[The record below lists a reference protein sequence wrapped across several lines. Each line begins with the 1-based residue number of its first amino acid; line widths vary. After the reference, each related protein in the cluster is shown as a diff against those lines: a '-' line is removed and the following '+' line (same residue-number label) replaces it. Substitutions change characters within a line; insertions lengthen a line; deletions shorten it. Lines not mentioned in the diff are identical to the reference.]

1 MDIALLLIAFILMII
16 GILGSFLPVLPG
28 PPISWVG
35 LLLLYLT
42 KAVPMSYTVLGVT
55 LFVALVVGILDY
67 VIPAKG
73 TKRFGGSKY
82 GIWGTNIGLIVGI
95 FAPIP
100 LGFIIGPFVG
110 AFVGEMIND
119 SNDSQKAFKAAT
131 GSFIGFLASTFMKFV
146 VSVVFFGLFL
156 LKVWEYRSQF
166 F

>member
-1 MDIALLLIAFILMII
+1 MDLTLLLIAFILMLV

-42 KAVPMSYTVLGVT
+42 KAVPMNYTVLGIT
-55 LFVALVVGILDY
+55 LFVAIVVGILDY
-67 VIPAKG
+67 IIPAKG

-95 FAPIP
+95 LAPIP

-110 AFVGEMIND
+110 AFVGELMND
-119 SNDSQKAFKAAT
+119 SKDSQKAFKAAT
-131 GSFIGFLASTFMKFV
+131 GSFIGFLASTFIKFV
-146 VSVVFFGLFL
+146 VSMVFFGLFL
-156 LKVWEYRSQF
+156 LKVWEYRSELF
-166 F
+166 

>member
-1 MDIALLLIAFILMII
+1 MDITLLLIAFILMIV

-42 KAVPMSYTVLGVT
+42 NAVPMSYTVLGVT
-55 LFVALVVGILDY
+55 LVVALVVGILDY

-82 GIWGTNIGLIVGI
+82 GIWGTNIGLVIGI
-95 FAPIP
+95 LAPIP
-100 LGFIIGPFVG
+100 FGFIIGPFVG

-119 SNDSQKAFKAAT
+119 SKDSQKAFKAAT
-131 GSFIGFLASTFMKFV
+131 GSFIGFLASTFIKFV
-146 VSVVFFGLFL
+146 VSMVFFGLFL
-156 LKVWEYRSQF
+156 LKVWEYRSEF

>member
-1 MDIALLLIAFILMII
+1 MDLTLLLIAFILMLV

-42 KAVPMSYTVLGVT
+42 KAVPMNYTVLGIT
-55 LFVALVVGILDY
+55 LFVAIVVGILDY
-67 VIPAKG
+67 IIPAKG

-95 FAPIP
+95 LAPIP

-110 AFVGEMIND
+110 AFVGELMND

-131 GSFIGFLASTFMKFV
+131 GSFIGFLASTFIKFV
-146 VSVVFFGLFL
+146 VSMVFFGLFL
-156 LKVWEYRSQF
+156 LKVWEYRSEF

>member
-1 MDIALLLIAFILMII
+1 MDIALLLIAFILMIV

-82 GIWGTNIGLIVGI
+82 GIWGTNIGLVIGI

-100 LGFIIGPFVG
+100 FGFIIGPFVG

-119 SNDSQKAFKAAT
+119 SKDSQKAFKAAT

-156 LKVWEYRSQF
+156 LKVWEYRSELF
-166 F
+166 